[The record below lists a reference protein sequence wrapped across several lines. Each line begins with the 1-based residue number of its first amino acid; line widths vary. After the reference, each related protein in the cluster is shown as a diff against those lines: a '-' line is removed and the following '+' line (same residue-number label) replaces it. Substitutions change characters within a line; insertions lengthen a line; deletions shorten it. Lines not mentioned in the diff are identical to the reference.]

1 MNESLDPN
9 RLPTA
14 TLVLG
19 GIRSGKSAF
28 AERLIEAA
36 GDGLYIATAEI
47 NDDEM
52 AERVRRH
59 QERRGDTWTTVEAP
73 IKLIEAIREADR
85 PVLVDC
91 VTLWL
96 SNLIYAQADV
106 AREVK
111 ALGALLIDPPRPVVV
126 VSNEVGLGGIS
137 SNELQRSFADLQG
150 ATNQIL
156 AEAARRVVLISAG
169 LPLVLK
175 DTTHT

>member
-1 MNESLDPN
+1 MSDPDTSP
-9 RLPTA
+9 LPSA

-28 AERLIEAA
+28 AERLVEAA
-36 GDGLYIATAEI
+36 GDGLYIATAEV

-52 AERVRRH
+52 ADRVRRH
-59 QERRGDTWTTVEAP
+59 KERRGDSWTTVEAP
-73 IKLIEAIREADR
+73 LNLVPAIRDADR

-106 AREVK
+106 AQQVK
-111 ALGALLIDPPRPVVV
+111 ALGALLIDPPQPIVV

-137 SNELQRSFADLQG
+137 GQELQRSFADLQG

-156 AEAARRVVLISAG
+156 AEAARRVVLITAG

-175 DTTHT
+175 DTART